1 MNRIA
6 FVIICLPL
14 LFASCRHEVVSSA
27 YQDLDEHGWAVTDTI
42 RLALNVEDT
51 TQAYDLAVNL
61 RHTALYTYQNLWLFM
76 QATDSISPQPV
87 DTVLACL
94 ANDRGRW
101 LGTRA
106 GRYYTGYVIAE
117 HGLIFPRTG
126 IYNFTI
132 VHGMRDSVIPGIA
145 DIGLEL
151 RINHG
156 QE

>member
-1 MNRIA
+1 M
-6 FVIICLPL
+6 
-14 LFASCRHEVVSSA
+14 SCKQEVVSSA
-27 YQDLDEHGWAVTDTI
+27 YQDLDEHGWAVTDTVH
-42 RLALNVEDT
+42 LTLNVEDT

-61 RHTALYTYQNLWLFM
+61 RHSELYAYQNLWLFM
-76 QATDSISPQPV
+76 QSADSLSPLPV

-106 GRYYTGYVIAE
+106 GHYYTGYVIAE
-117 HGLIFPRTG
+117 HGLTFPRTG
-126 IYNFTI
+126 TYNFTI
-132 VHGMRDSVIPGIA
+132 VHGMRDSVVQGIA